1 MSCVLKEVLTKQ
13 NVTMP
18 IIIRLGGWFPVL
30 LLAFG
35 FAPNTAWNIS
45 DDYEVRFSGSGAD
58 GTFRGLTGTIV
69 FDPAAPEQG
78 RFDISLDART
88 INTGNKTKDKHARG
102 DSWFDVE
109 QYPEIHFRSSTIEP
123 SSDHYQMTGTLT
135 LHGVDKEITFP
146 FAFTRSPQG
155 DSGTFNGTFTVDRE
169 AFGIDGPFFAF
180 TVGDDFEVSLNVP
193 VTK

>member
-1 MSCVLKEVLTKQ
+1 
-13 NVTMP
+13 MP
-18 IIIRLGGWFPVL
+18 IIIRLGSWFPVL

-78 RFDISLDART
+78 RFDVSLDART

-102 DSWFDVE
+102 DSWFDAE

-123 SSDHYQMTGTLT
+123 SGDHYQMTGTLT
-135 LHGVDKEITFP
+135 LHGVSKETTFP
-146 FAFTRSPQG
+146 FTFTQQG
-155 DSGTFNGTFTVDRE
+155 NTGVFNGTFTVDRE
-169 AFGIDGPFFAF
+169 EFGIDGPFFAF

>member
-1 MSCVLKEVLTKQ
+1 M
-13 NVTMP
+13 
-18 IIIRLGGWFPVL
+18 RFDGWFLVL
-30 LLAFG
+30 LLSFG
-35 FAPNTAWNIS
+35 FAPDDAWNIS
-45 DDYEVRFSGSGAD
+45 EDYEVRFSGSGAD
-58 GTFRGLTGTIV
+58 GTFRGLAGTIV

-78 RFDISLDART
+78 RFDVTLDART

-109 QYPEIHFRSSTIEP
+109 QYPEIRFRSSKIEL
-123 SSDHYQMTGTLT
+123 SGDHYQMTGTLT

-146 FAFTRSPQG
+146 FTFAQQG
-155 DSGTFNGTFTVDRE
+155 NTGVFNGTFTVDRE